1 MAYNAAGSSGRELS
15 DYRSLLQRRWRWIA
29 AGLALGLVG
38 AWAYLQLA
46 TPTYV
51 STAEVRVF
59 PPPLSGAPGD
69 GTDSI
74 NMDTEAQVVTSQ
86 DVAGLARDIAG
97 DRVDPSLSAR
107 EMPKRVDVTVPPNSE
122 LLDISFSAESAAQAQ
137 AGAQAFAE
145 AYVADREADVQ
156 GVIDAN
162 VAELQERQAQIKA
175 ALREII
181 AELNSTKD
189 PPRGSRLGLLEA
201 NRASLNS
208 ELNLNQTNLNAYQG
222 TVGPLGDVNNPAER
236 PSGPDNPKPLLV
248 VPSGLMLG
256 LLLGLGLASVRE
268 RTDRRLHA
276 SSDVERVFNLPVLAQ
291 LNPRKTSLAAM
302 QPGERLD
309 HDLRALFHSV
319 EAASPEGAQLVLVVN
334 PTLAQPAGEVARAL
348 CLVAARTGARTSYLT
363 RMAGS
368 ETLLGAAWRRN
379 GNRSDLDITNYIDVA
394 AVADGEIRPNAL
406 QTALTRL
413 RRERDFVVLDMPTGD
428 PVIDIPVIARH
439 ADVVLVAVE
448 LGRTARSDLSHTL
461 TLLLRSG
468 ATNICAVTI
477 RRGRRAPQ
485 PTETGEE
492 LQKLPDV
499 GQVLHPPSGSQAYQR
514 RSSDPR
520 SARRPPSAG

>member
-1 MAYNAAGSSGRELS
+1 MAYNAAGSSSRELG
-15 DYRSLLQRRWRWIA
+15 DYGSLLKRRWRWIA

-38 AWAYLQLA
+38 AGAYLQLA
-46 TPTYV
+46 PQTYV
-51 STAEVRVF
+51 STAQVQVYEM
-59 PPPLSGAPGD
+59 PTESPTSPSGGLSL
-69 GTDSI
+69 
-74 NMDTEAQVVTSQ
+74 DTEAQLVKSER
-86 DVAGLARDIAG
+86 VADLARDIAG
-97 DRVDPSLSAR
+97 GRLDGSLSTG
-107 EMPKRVDVTVPPNSE
+107 ELVQRVDVNVPPNSE
-122 LLDISFSAESAAQAQ
+122 VLAISFSAPTAAGAQ
-137 AGAQAFAE
+137 AGAQAFAD
-145 AYVADREADVQ
+145 AYLANREAAAQ
-156 GVIDAN
+156 DA
-162 VAELQERQAQIKA
+162 VDLRADQLQAQIGRA
-175 ALREII
+175 SDRLDGVVALLTREKNPI
-181 AELNSTKD
+181 T
-189 PPRGSRLGLLEA
+189 GSRRGVLLS
-201 NRASLNS
+201 RQTSLRS
-208 ELNLNQTNLNAYQG
+208 QLNQLSARLQPVLGKVGSPGETLTNAAR
-222 TVGPLGDVNNPAER
+222 PA
-236 PSGPDNPKPLLV
+236 SPDNPKPLLV

-276 SSDVERVFNLPVLAQ
+276 SSDVERLFNLPVLAQ
-291 LNPRKTSLAAM
+291 LNPRKTPLAAM

-319 EAASPEGAQLVLVVN
+319 EAASPDGAQLVLVVN

-468 ATNICAVTI
+468 AMNIYAVTI

-485 PTETGEE
+485 PTDTGEE

-499 GQVLHPPSGSQAYQR
+499 GQVLHPPGGSQAYQR
-514 RSSDPR
+514 RASDPR
-520 SARRPPSAG
+520 TVTRPPAG